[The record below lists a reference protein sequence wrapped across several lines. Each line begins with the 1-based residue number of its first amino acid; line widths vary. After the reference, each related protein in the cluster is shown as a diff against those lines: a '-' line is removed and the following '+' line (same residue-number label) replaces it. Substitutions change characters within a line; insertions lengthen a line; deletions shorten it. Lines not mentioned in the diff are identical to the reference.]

1 VELYSKQGRE
11 ETIKTHAEEG
21 TTMKRACY
29 FLMIGLWIGALVV
42 GTAAAGTKHQGDH
55 SMSGTV
61 TDIDHQ
67 TGLLSLKTGAGELQL
82 HFPPQAIKDVKEGD
96 QLTVHLGFSKG
107 GAASATPS
115 QRAR

>member
-1 VELYSKQGRE
+1 
-11 ETIKTHAEEG
+11 
-21 TTMKRACY
+21 MKRTLY
-29 FLMIGLWIGALVV
+29 VLMIGLWIGALAV
-42 GTAAAGTKHQGDH
+42 GTSAAGMKHQGEH

-67 TGLLSLKTGAGELQL
+67 TGLVSLKTGPGELQL

-107 GAASATPS
+107 GAAGGTPS
-115 QRAR
+115 QRSR